1 MFAYQLDNGIPV
13 TSWFAD
19 AADEELARLLP
30 LLAQL
35 AAAPDVRPLIAAHF
49 PLHRAVHA
57 AVSARPAAY
66 PCMAAAAPST
76 PPPAAECRG
85 VKGQVGFTDAPCCEV
100 LPMPACVVAAGA
112 SAPSAPCLE
121 VSAALPCMA
130 ATGLIRTPAG
140 AEAAS
145 AAAAGAWA
153 ASGEG
158 GEALKLL
165 ANTCAGFA
173 SLCAGMPNRASHPS
187 PTLPPP
193 PAGLPGAPRAP
204 AAAEQSLEAREE
216 GIQPEE
222 KRAAE
227 AGAGAACFRDLQCW
241 DSWPLPYSGAG
252 GDTEGAWVAEAIAE
266 AALVGEL
273 ERCGASAEALLSL
286 GPLFFAEPALPA
298 VATLDLA
305 ESADGMTSCGPAQ
318 PHAVALPGMARPTQG
333 ANLGGQGARCAA
345 LAAAHSGEG
354 ADRTGRI
361 LEQACGSC
369 GGASRAPAPAS
380 ACGARARK
388 RAHEECE
395 ARAADGAGSASSA
408 RQKGLVIEV
417 GLEQPKLSFLFRSRR
432 LRATSGGGVRTH
444 ISDPDPSPDPSYGP
458 IPSATPA
465 RSAPLLCA

>member
-19 AADEELARLLP
+19 AADDELARLLP
-30 LLAQL
+30 LLARL

-57 AVSARPAAY
+57 AVSACPVAY

-76 PPPAAECRG
+76 PPPAAESRD
-85 VKGQVGFTDAPCCEV
+85 VKGRVGFTDAPRCEV
-100 LPMPACVVAAGA
+100 LPMPPCVVAAGA
-112 SAPSAPCLE
+112 SAPSAPCPE
-121 VSAALPCMA
+121 ISAALPCMA
-130 ATGLIRTPAG
+130 ATGLSRTPAG

-145 AAAAGAWA
+145 AAAA
-153 ASGEG
+153 ASGER
-158 GEALKLL
+158 GEALKVL
-165 ANTCAGFA
+165 ANTCADLA
-173 SLCAGMPNRASHPS
+173 SLGGGMPNRGSHPS
-187 PTLPPP
+187 PTLPPL
-193 PAGLPGAPRAP
+193 PAGLPGATCAP

-216 GIQPEE
+216 GVEPEE
-222 KRAAE
+222 KRAAVAD
-227 AGAGAACFRDLQCW
+227 AGGACFDDLKCR
-241 DSWPLPYSGAG
+241 DSWPLPYSGATG
-252 GDTEGAWVAEAIAE
+252 ETEGAWVAEAIAE
-266 AALVGEL
+266 AAFVGDL

-305 ESADGMTSCGPAQ
+305 ESADGMTPCGPAQ

-345 LAAAHSGEG
+345 LATASSGEG

-369 GGASRAPAPAS
+369 GGTSRAPAPAS
-380 ACGARARK
+380 ACSARTRK

-395 ARAADGAGSASSA
+395 ARAADVAGSAFSA
-408 RQKGLVIEV
+408 RQKGLVTEI

-432 LRATSGGGVRTH
+432 LRGTSGGGVGTR
-444 ISDPDPSPDPSYGP
+444 ISDPDPSPDPSYVP
-458 IPSATPA
+458 NPSATPA